1 MEPDSPRLD
10 SLRDSVHLLK
20 LLADLMAPERTLE
33 SVDRE
38 ALALVLQTLSR
49 DIEGTLDIWT
59 RRRQPG
65 GLS

>member
-20 LLADLMAPERTLE
+20 PLAALMTPERTLE
-33 SVDRE
+33 CVDRE
-38 ALALVLQTLSR
+38 ASALVPQTLSR
-49 DIEGTLDIWT
+49 DIKGTLDIWT